1 MTVNFSGKALKQ
13 LSKLDSSIQKRI
25 IDFLTEISQLRD
37 SRSRGKLLVGNLRGI
52 WRYRVG
58 DYRILCQIKDKEL
71 CIFVVEIGHRREVY
85 EK

>member
-37 SRSRGKLLVGNLRGI
+37 PRSRGKLLVGNLRGI

>member
-1 MTVNFSGKALKQ
+1 MTVSFSGKALKQ

-25 IDFLTEISQLRD
+25 IDFLTEISQLSD
-37 SRSRGKLLVGNLRGI
+37 PRSRGKLLVGNLRGI

-58 DYRILCQIKDKEL
+58 VYRILCQIKDKEL
-71 CIFVVEIGHRREVY
+71 CIFVVEVGHRREIY